1 MSRDFKGIWIP
12 KDIWLAKNLTL
23 QEKVFLAEI
32 DSLDNEEGCF
42 AGNKHFSDLFG
53 LSKTRVSLVIKSLI
67 EKEAITSKIIYK
79 EGTKQILKRVLK
91 VSYRGYLRN
100 VKHPIQGK
108 LKDIHTINNTI
119 NNTNKKETSF
129 SDEIEKTFEA
139 IVELFPKKARPS
151 SSSAKNKWKSEIRK
165 LNEIDKLTFLDI
177 ASITKWAREDSF
189 WSTNFL
195 SFLKLRKK
203 NKEDIPY
210 FVIFAENMKSKST
223 NQNQQEPDK
232 KLKML

>member
-12 KDIWLAKNLTL
+12 KDIWLTKNLTL

-67 EKEAITSKIIYK
+67 EKEAITSTIIYK

-100 VKHPIQGK
+100 VKYPTQGK
-108 LKDIHTINNTI
+108 LKDIHTINNTT
-119 NNTNKKETSF
+119 NNTNKRETSF
-129 SDEIEKTFEA
+129 SDEIEKTFET
-139 IVELFPKKARPS
+139 IVDLFPKKTRPS
-151 SSSAKNKWKSEIRK
+151 SSSAKNKWKSEIKK
-165 LNEIDKLTFLDI
+165 LNEIDKLTFFDVV
-177 ASITKWAREDSF
+177 SITKWAREDSF

-203 NKEDIPY
+203 NKEDVPY
-210 FVIFAENMKSKST
+210 FVIFAENMKSKTS